1 MRIPCPYAVCNVV
14 KGTMTTEHYFALIMA
29 GGSGTRLWPLSR
41 QARPKQALRLV
52 GDRTMLQLAVERLDP
67 LFALERIFIVTA
79 VEQVGSLL
87 QQAPQLPAGNFI
99 VEPLQ
104 RGTASA
110 IGLAALYL
118 RRRDPDATM
127 AVLTS
132 DHYIADHDKFQRVLV
147 AAYEI
152 AQQGHLVTLGIKPT
166 FPSTGYGYIERG
178 EALAEM
184 DGLTAYRVNAFRE
197 KPDTATAEAFVADGL
212 HTWNS
217 GMFIWRVDRILA
229 EMQRQMPRFYEQL
242 TQIDAAMGTDRE
254 SWVLSYVWPR
264 VAAQTIDYGIME
276 SAEGVAVIPANI
288 GWSDVGSWA
297 TLLDILP
304 GDKEGNV
311 VIYAD
316 HMGVDTAQTLVY
328 GNNRLVATIGVS
340 DLVVVDT
347 DDVLLICSRDRAQD
361 VKKIVEKLRTNG
373 GTKYL

>member
-1 MRIPCPYAVCNVV
+1 
-14 KGTMTTEHYFALIMA
+14 MTTEHYFALIMA

-52 GDRTMLQLAVERLDP
+52 GNRTMLQLAVERLEP

-147 AAYEI
+147 AAYEM

-229 EMQRQMPRFYEQL
+229 EMQRQMPSFYDQL
-242 TQIDAAMGTDRE
+242 TQIDAAVGTDRE

>member
-1 MRIPCPYAVCNVV
+1 
-14 KGTMTTEHYFALIMA
+14 MTTEHYFALIMA

-41 QARPKQALRLV
+41 QARPKQALRLM
-52 GDRTMLQLAVERLDP
+52 GDRTMFQLAVERLDP
-67 LFALERIFIVTA
+67 LFPPDRILVVTA
-79 VEQVGSLL
+79 AEQVGTLL
-87 QQAPQLPAGNFI
+87 QQAPQLPGGNFI

-127 AVLTS
+127 AALTS
-132 DHYIADHDKFQRVLV
+132 DHYIADRELFQRVLS
-147 AAYEI
+147 AAQQV
-152 AQQGHLVTLGIKPT
+152 AQQGHLVTLGIQPT

-178 EALAEM
+178 ELLMEM
-184 DGLTAYRVNAFRE
+184 DRLTAYRVSAFRE
-197 KPDTATAEAFVADGL
+197 KPDVNTAEAFMADGL

-217 GMFIWRVDRILA
+217 GMFVWRVDRILD
-229 EMQRQMPRFYEQL
+229 EMQKQMPRFYEQL
-242 TQIDAAMGTDRE
+242 MQIDAAMGADRE

-276 SAEGVAVIPANI
+276 CAEDVAVIPANI
-288 GWSDVGSWA
+288 GWSDIGSWA

-304 GDKEGNV
+304 SDQDGNV

-316 HMGVDTAQTLVY
+316 HMAVDTKQTLVY
-328 GNNRLVATIGVS
+328 GNNRLVATLGVAN
-340 DLVVVDT
+340 LVVVDT

-373 GTKYL
+373 GTQYL

>member
-1 MRIPCPYAVCNVV
+1 MA
-14 KGTMTTEHYFALIMA
+14 TEHYFALIMA

-52 GDRTMLQLAVERLDP
+52 GDRTMFQLAVERLDP
-67 LFALERIFIVTA
+67 LFALDRIFIVTA
-79 VEQVGSLL
+79 AEQVGTLL
-87 QQAPQLPAGNFI
+87 QQAPQLPGGNFI

-118 RRRDPDATM
+118 RRRDPNATM

-132 DHYIADHDKFQRVLV
+132 DHYIADCGKFQQVLS
-147 AAYEI
+147 AAFEM

-178 EALAEM
+178 EVLAELG
-184 DGLTAYRVNAFRE
+184 DLTAYRVSAFRE
-197 KPDTATAEAFVADGL
+197 KPDAATAEAFVNDDL

-229 EMQRQMPRFYEQL
+229 EMQKQMPRFYEQL
-242 TQIDAAMGTDRE
+242 MQIEAAMGTDRE

-264 VAAQTIDYGIME
+264 VAAQTVDYGIME
-276 SAEGVAVIPANI
+276 CAEDVTVIPANI
-288 GWSDVGSWA
+288 GWSDIGSWA

-304 GDKEGNV
+304 ADQDGNV

-316 HMGVDTAQTLVY
+316 HMNVDTAQTLVY

>member
-1 MRIPCPYAVCNVV
+1 M
-14 KGTMTTEHYFALIMA
+14 KLDHYFALIMA

-52 GDRTMLQLAVERLDP
+52 GNRTLFQLSVERTAP
-67 LFALERIFIVTA
+67 LFPPERTFVVTA
-79 VEQVGSLL
+79 MEQVGMLL
-87 QQAPQLPAGNFI
+87 RQVPDLPGGNFI
-99 VEPLQ
+99 VEPVQ

-110 IGLAALYL
+110 IGLAAIYL
-118 RRRDPDATM
+118 RHHDPDATM

-132 DHYIADHDKFQRVLV
+132 DHYIADREAFQRVLA
-147 AAYEI
+147 AAYEA
-152 AQQGHLVTLGIKPT
+152 AQAGHLVTLGIQPS

-197 KPDTATAEAFVADGL
+197 KPDTSTAETFMADGR

-229 EMQRQMPRFYEQL
+229 EMQRQMSRFYDQL
-242 TQIDAAMGTDRE
+242 MQIDAAIGTDRE
-254 SWVLSYVWPR
+254 ALVLSYVWPR

-276 SAEGVAVIPANI
+276 GADDVAVIPAEM
-288 GWSDVGSWA
+288 GWSDIGSWA

-304 GDKEGNV
+304 GDELGNV
-311 VIYAD
+311 IIGAD
-316 HMGVDTAQTLVY
+316 HIGVDTTETLVY

-340 DLVVVDT
+340 CLVVVDT
-347 DDVLLICSRDRAQD
+347 DDVLLICPHERAQD
-361 VKKIVEKLRTNG
+361 VKKIVEQLRTNG
-373 GTKYL
+373 ETQYL

>member
-1 MRIPCPYAVCNVV
+1 M
-14 KGTMTTEHYFALIMA
+14 EHYFALIMA

-52 GDRTMLQLAVERLDP
+52 GDRTMFQLAVERLDP
-67 LFALERIFIVTA
+67 LFALDRIFVVTA
-79 VEQVGSLL
+79 ADQVGTLL
-87 QQAPQLPAGNFI
+87 QQAPQLPGGNFI

-132 DHYIADHDKFQRVLV
+132 DHYIADCAKFQRVLA
-147 AAYEI
+147 AAYDM

-184 DGLTAYRVNAFRE
+184 DGLEAYRVSAFRE
-197 KPDTATAEAFVADGL
+197 KPDTAAAEAFVNDGL

-229 EMQRQMPRFYEQL
+229 EMQKQMPRFYDQL
-242 TQIDAAMGTDRE
+242 MQIDAAMGTDRE

-276 SAEGVAVIPANI
+276 CAEDVAVIPAHI
-288 GWSDVGSWA
+288 GWSDIGSWA

-304 GDKEGNV
+304 ADQDGNV

-316 HMGVDTAQTLVY
+316 HMNVDTAQTLVY